1 MVPLSAT
8 RLNAATNGAT
18 SCKSAIVRQGV
29 DEVGWG
35 ELGVGE
41 VMKVDELV
49 D

>member
-1 MVPLSAT
+1 MKI
-8 RLNAATNGAT
+8 
-18 SCKSAIVRQGV
+18 KSSGGVQGV
-29 DEVGWG
+29 GGVGWG